1 MKKSLSLFLALM
13 MTVMTFSVFAAGTY
27 TASDW
32 AKAELTKAEEKAL
45 IPESLLNEDLTK
57 SITRAEF
64 AAVSVLLYEA
74 ISADKAQPVGTNPFT
89 DTSDPYVLK
98 AYNLGVT
105 TGTSATAFSPNDLL
119 TREQAAAM
127 LTRVY
132 KKLTINGW
140 EIAKDSEFKLEY
152 TAGEKFA
159 DDAEVSDWAK
169 DSVYFMSSKSIING
183 VGENK
188 FAPKNNAS
196 REQAIIIATRMTGL
210 DITLA
215 DGVSDIDPYEE
226 EREKPE
232 AGNKKD
238 TYTIGF
244 IGGSLT
250 EGGAAWIKETKDF
263 LAAKMPDK
271 EIITINAGKGG
282 TRSNYGTA
290 RFMEDIGQYAPDM
303 VFIEFSVNDC
313 GQNYDDFSVHAEG
326 ILRQCLKLPKKPA
339 VIYLH
344 APHPVE
350 KDSDTYKK
358 CELTVATKD
367 KLATN
372 YGVKSINVYNYMQKD
387 YESVKE
393 EKGYKT
399 FTDYLATMYKASG
412 TGFDVHGGYEKY
424 ADAIIEAF
432 TEDYEGCTATI
443 KDASLVNG
451 TKRNIVDSKYTY
463 VYANNARLNFSG
475 PWKTYT
481 AHKQV
486 PTNDSSAN
494 LGVKHF
500 AYPYFPNSGI
510 KQVVNEQAAF
520 GFVTK
525 AKAIAL
531 NYISSNK
538 GATATVYVDNEKV
551 GTFSCKRSDHNINL
565 VTDFVTLPGDGQDHK
580 VIVVVDPPTT
590 DGYVFRFGAVIE
602 RS

>member
-1 MKKSLSLFLALM
+1 MKKLLSLFLALM
-13 MTVMTFSVFAAGTY
+13 LVVMTFSFTASAY

-32 AKAELTKAEEKAL
+32 AKEELAKAEEKGL
-45 IPESLLNEDLTK
+45 IPDMLKNADLTQP
-57 SITRAEF
+57 ITRAEF
-64 AAVSVLLYEA
+64 AAVSVLLYETIA
-74 ISADKAQPVGTNPFT
+74 ASKAVPAGTNPFT
-89 DTSDPYVLK
+89 DINEEYVLK

-105 TGTSATAFSPNDLL
+105 TGTSDTTFSPNDLL

-132 KKLTINGW
+132 KKLSIDGW
-140 EIAKDSEFKLEY
+140 EIAKDAQFKLEY
-152 TAGEKFA
+152 TKGEKFA

-196 REQAIIIATRMTGL
+196 REQAIIIATRMAGL

-215 DGVSDIDPYEE
+215 DGIRDIDPYEE
-226 EREKPE
+226 EREKPTE
-232 AGNKKD
+232 NKGKD

-263 LAAKMPDK
+263 FAAKMPDK
-271 EIITINAGKGG
+271 EIVTINAGKGG
-282 TRSNYGTA
+282 SRSNYGVA
-290 RFMEDIGQYAPDM
+290 RFMEDIGQYAPDL

-313 GQNYDDFSVHAEG
+313 GQNYENFSAYTEG
-326 ILRQCLKLPKKPA
+326 MLRQCLKLPKRPA
-339 VIYLH
+339 VIILH
-344 APHPVE
+344 APHPA
-350 KDSDTYKK
+350 KDGDYTTCQETMAYKN
-358 CELTVATKD
+358 
-367 KLATN
+367 KLASN
-372 YGVKSINVYNYMQKD
+372 YGVKVIDAFTYLEKEYNAT
-387 YESVKE
+387 KE

-399 FTDYLATMYKASG
+399 YTDYLATIYKKAGSA
-412 TGFDVHGGYEKY
+412 FDNHGGYDKM
-424 ADAIIEAF
+424 ADAVLE
-432 TEDYEGCTATI
+432 ELEKDYEGCTATI
-443 KDASLVNG
+443 KDGSLVNG
-451 TKRNIVDSKYTY
+451 AKKNLVDAKYTY
-463 VYANNARLNFSG
+463 IYANNARLNFSG

-486 PTNDSSAN
+486 PTNDSAAT
-494 LGVKHF
+494 LAVKHF
-500 AYPYFPNSGI
+500 SYPYFPGSGV

-520 GFVTK
+520 GFITK
-525 AKAIAL
+525 AKAISL
-531 NYISSNK
+531 NYISSTK

-565 VTDFVTLPGDGQDHK
+565 SNDFVTLPRGGQEQK
-580 VIVVVDPPTT
+580 VIVVIDPPTT

-602 RS
+602 RF